1 VCMVLNVTQMEFKPA
16 REKAK
21 GGLFLSP
28 ADSLPA
34 NSLSDHP
41 PAESRARALLKS
53 RTPNAYS
60 SSQQGTLS
68 AARTPHNPGPTCAP
82 LIRTAPNYA
91 KPFYRAAAVSISYKQ
106 PPPTNL
112 ANSIMISSKMPN

>member
-1 VCMVLNVTQMEFKPA
+1 MVLNVTQMEFKPA

-34 NSLSDHP
+34 NSQSVHP

-53 RTPNAYS
+53 RTPNAYVRPHNK
-60 SSQQGTLS
+60 GHS
-68 AARTPHNPGPTCAP
+68 AAHARRSTLGPRAP
-82 LIRTAPNYA
+82 LIRNA
-91 KPFYRAAAVSISYKQ
+91 KPFVGRSPYQLPVTLTKISGTFMLMKIGRAKSAEF
-106 PPPTNL
+106 
-112 ANSIMISSKMPN
+112 